1 MAFQN
6 GTVNKNANHGIKT
19 VPRTKSRKIFLED
32 VNIDA
37 VSIDRKKSPPKIFTN
52 ISNTHDSDSFDKKHF
67 LWWFLRKQTSS
78 QQKVP
83 IFKGWNLQTRMD
95 ESMVLQKTIETYLP
109 PINAKVTEFMT
120 IKRYMEYL
128 QGLAEDMNMPY
139 VNITLDVGAA
149 MNAYILT
156 WNQPELFSNII
167 IHLGSFHFLKE
178 NFQVSSFIHV

>member
-1 MAFQN
+1 
-6 GTVNKNANHGIKT
+6 
-19 VPRTKSRKIFLED
+19 
-32 VNIDA
+32 
-37 VSIDRKKSPPKIFTN
+37 
-52 ISNTHDSDSFDKKHF
+52 
-67 LWWFLRKQTSS
+67 
-78 QQKVP
+78 
-83 IFKGWNLQTRMD
+83 
-95 ESMVLQKTIETYLP
+95 MVLQKTIETYLP

-178 NFQVSSFIHV
+178 NFQVSSFIHF

>member
-1 MAFQN
+1 MEQSTRMPIMELKRSQEQKVAKYFLKMSTLMPFLLTGKRALQRFSQ
-6 GTVNKNANHGIKT
+6 TSATLMIPIVLIKNM
-19 VPRTKSRKIFLED
+19 SL
-32 VNIDA
+32 
-37 VSIDRKKSPPKIFTN
+37 
-52 ISNTHDSDSFDKKHF
+52 
-67 LWWFLRKQTSS
+67 LFLRKQTSS